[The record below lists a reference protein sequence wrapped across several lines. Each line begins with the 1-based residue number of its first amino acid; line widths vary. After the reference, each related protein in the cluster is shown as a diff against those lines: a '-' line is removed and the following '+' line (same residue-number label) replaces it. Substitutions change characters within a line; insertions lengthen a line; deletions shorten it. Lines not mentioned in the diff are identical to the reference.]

1 MALVALTVAI
11 VQLLAVL
18 YHLTLPAH
26 IECILFDCVLCSQ
39 TEFFI
44 LDEADQML
52 DMGFKEEMEKVF
64 KACGNDQNKAASA
77 SASSD
82 SSATVQTLLFSAT
95 MPDWVQK
102 VAKVC
107 NCVTATTVTV
117 ILKAIVVFFV
127 VMQSVVL
134 EYRNV

>member
-1 MALVALTVAI
+1 MLVDHLSSDTTPTPCLHLI
-11 VQLLAVL
+11 SLCAV
-18 YHLTLPAH
+18 P
-26 IECILFDCVLCSQ
+26 Q

-64 KACGNDQNKAASA
+64 KACGNDQNKATATASA
-77 SASSD
+77 SSSASSD

-107 NCVTATTVTV
+107 NCHYCNCHNRTSDGNSVVV
-117 ILKAIVVFFV
+117 HIVVLSSIT
-127 VMQSVVL
+127 MCSITAL
-134 EYRNV
+134 

>member
-1 MALVALTVAI
+1 
-11 VQLLAVL
+11 
-18 YHLTLPAH
+18 
-26 IECILFDCVLCSQ
+26 
-39 TEFFI
+39 
-44 LDEADQML
+44 ML

-64 KACGNDQNKAASA
+64 KACGNDQNKATSA

-107 NCVTATTVTV
+107 NCHYCNRNYCNQYAISTVMH
-117 ILKAIVVFFV
+117 LCA
-127 VMQSVVL
+127 
-134 EYRNV
+134 